1 MEEIACVCHEVN
13 RAYCIALGDHSQ
25 PSWDQA
31 PAWQRES
38 AIRGVECRVGASL
51 SPEQSHNSWMTDK
64 VADGWIHGP
73 VKDIVA
79 KTHPCI
85 LPYHLLPVSQQA
97 KDHIFGAIVSALGE
111 LDG

>member
-1 MEEIACVCHEVN
+1 
-13 RAYCIALGDHSQ
+13 
-25 PSWDQA
+25 
-31 PAWQRES
+31 
-38 AIRGVECRVGASL
+38 
-51 SPEQSHNSWMTDK
+51 MTDK